1 MKTLEIEKIDVQ
13 ELIGDYASLA
23 KTMSSLA
30 WHDIN
35 SAPWQAEFPYIPCVQ
50 FQVAYTDQAIL
61 VHYSVQEEYVKGQC
75 IRPNENVWEDSCVEF
90 FISFDNRETYY
101 NVEFNVLGVG
111 LVGYGTAIKSDRN
124 RLSAEEILQINA
136 FSSVQTIDGKKSW
149 QQILQIPFSVFKINA
164 EDLKGKQ
171 AHANFYKCG
180 DALPN
185 PHFIAWNDIDNPTP
199 NFHLPQFFG
208 EVSFK

>member
-1 MKTLEIEKIDVQ
+1 MKTLEIEKIGVQ

-61 VHYSVQEEYVKGQC
+61 VHYSVQEEYVKGQY

-111 LVGYGTAIKSDRN
+111 LVGYGTSVKSNRN

-149 QQILQIPFSVFKINA
+149 QQILQIPFSVFKVNV

-185 PHFIAWNDIDNPTP
+185 PHFIAWNDINYPTP

>member
-1 MKTLEIEKIDVQ
+1 MKTLEIEKIGVQ

-61 VHYSVQEEYVKGQC
+61 VHYSVQEEYVKGQY
-75 IRPNENVWEDSCVEF
+75 ISPNENVWEDSCVEF

-111 LVGYGTAIKSDRN
+111 LVGYGTSVKSDRN

-149 QQILQIPFSVFKINA
+149 QQILQIPFSVFKVNV

>member
-1 MKTLEIEKIDVQ
+1 MKTLEIEKIGVQ

-61 VHYSVQEEYVKGQC
+61 VHYSVQEEYVKGQY

-111 LVGYGTAIKSDRN
+111 LVGYGTSVKSDRN

-149 QQILQIPFSVFKINA
+149 QQILQIPFSVFMVNA

>member
-1 MKTLEIEKIDVQ
+1 MKTLEIEKIGVQ

-61 VHYSVQEEYVKGQC
+61 VHYSVQEEYVKGQY

-90 FISFDNRETYY
+90 FISFDSRETYY

-111 LVGYGTAIKSDRN
+111 LVGYGTSVKSDRN

-149 QQILQIPFSVFKINA
+149 QQILQIPFSVFKVNA

>member
-1 MKTLEIEKIDVQ
+1 MKTLEIEKIGVQ

-35 SAPWQAEFPYIPCVQ
+35 SAPWQAEFPYIPCIQ

-61 VHYSVQEEYVKGQC
+61 VHYSVQEEYVKGQY

-111 LVGYGTAIKSDRN
+111 LVGYGTSVKSNRN

-149 QQILQIPFSVFKINA
+149 QQILQIPFSVFKVNA
-164 EDLKGKQ
+164 VDLKGKQ

>member
-1 MKTLEIEKIDVQ
+1 MKTLEIEKIGVQ

-61 VHYSVQEEYVKGQC
+61 LHYSVQEEYVKGQY

-111 LVGYGTAIKSDRN
+111 LVGYGTSVKSDRN

-149 QQILQIPFSVFKINA
+149 QQILQIPFSVFKVNA

>member
-1 MKTLEIEKIDVQ
+1 MKTLEIEKIGVQ

-61 VHYSVQEEYVKGQC
+61 VHYSVQEEYVKGQY

-111 LVGYGTAIKSDRN
+111 LVGYGTSVKSDRN

-149 QQILQIPFSVFKINA
+149 QQILQIPFSVFKVNA

-185 PHFIAWNDIDNPTP
+185 PHFIAWNDIDNRTP

>member
-1 MKTLEIEKIDVQ
+1 MKTLEIEKIGVQ

-35 SAPWQAEFPYIPCVQ
+35 SAPWQAEFPFIPCVQ

-61 VHYSVQEEYVKGQC
+61 VHYSVQEEYVKGQY

-111 LVGYGTAIKSDRN
+111 LVGYGTSVKSNRN

-149 QQILQIPFSVFKINA
+149 QQILQIPFSVFKVNA

>member
-1 MKTLEIEKIDVQ
+1 MKTLEIEKIGVQ

-61 VHYSVQEEYVKGQC
+61 VHYSVQEEYVKGQY

-111 LVGYGTAIKSDRN
+111 LVGYGTSVKSDRN

-149 QQILQIPFSVFKINA
+149 QQILQIPFSVFKVNA

>member
-1 MKTLEIEKIDVQ
+1 MKTLEIEKVDFQ
-13 ELIGDYASLA
+13 ELAGDYASLA
-23 KTMSSLA
+23 KNMNSLV
-30 WHDIN
+30 WHDIAA
-35 SAPWQAEFPYIPCVQ
+35 APWKSEFPYIPKVQ
-50 FQVAYTDQAIL
+50 FQVGYNDQYIL
-61 VHYSVQEEYVKGQC
+61 LHYSVEEKFVKGQY

-90 FISFDNRETYY
+90 FVSFDNRETYY

-111 LVGYGTAIKSDRN
+111 LVGYGTSIKSNRN

-136 FSSVQTIDGKKSW
+136 YSSVQTVAGKKSW
-149 QQILQIPFSVFKINA
+149 QQILQIPFHTFKVNA
-164 EDLKGKQ
+164 EELQGKQ

-199 NFHLPQFFG
+199 NFHLPQYFG
-208 EVSFK
+208 EVAFK